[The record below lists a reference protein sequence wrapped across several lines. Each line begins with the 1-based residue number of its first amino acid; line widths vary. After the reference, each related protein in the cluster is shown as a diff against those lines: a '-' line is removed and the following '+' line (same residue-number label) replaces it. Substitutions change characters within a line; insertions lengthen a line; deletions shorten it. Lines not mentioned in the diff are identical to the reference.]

1 MSVTLTI
8 YDETLTGEK
17 TPRLTLNFVKS
28 RILMRD
34 LIRERV
40 YQEVDRYNCLQ
51 PDYFRGLV
59 QPQDSEQMLNGYKL
73 PKQRLIDR
81 EQQYERALQVFKRS
95 GFMVLVND
103 CEVDNLDTDIE
114 LSNAPTVSFLQS
126 YLKAVPE
133 DKRSYARQSA
143 QTAEPLFEKVPSHIA
158 PSLSY
163 LFKSLSGLVRSKL
176 WTGIM
181 LYR

>member
-17 TPRLTLNFVKS
+17 TPRLTLNFVKPH
-28 RILMRD
+28 IKMRD

-40 YQEVDRYNCLQ
+40 YQEVDHYNCSQ
-51 PDYFRGLV
+51 PDCFRGLG
-59 QPQDSEQMLNGYKL
+59 QPQDSEQVFNGYKL

-81 EQQYERALQVFKRS
+81 EQQYERALQLFEHS

-103 CEVDNLDTDIE
+103 CEVDNLDTVIE
-114 LSNAPTVSFLQS
+114 LSNAPTISFLQT
-126 YLKAVPE
+126 YLKTVPE
-133 DKRSYARQSA
+133 DEQSYALSSVR
-143 QTAEPLFEKVPSHIA
+143 TAEPSLEKVPSTLA

-181 LYR
+181 SYR